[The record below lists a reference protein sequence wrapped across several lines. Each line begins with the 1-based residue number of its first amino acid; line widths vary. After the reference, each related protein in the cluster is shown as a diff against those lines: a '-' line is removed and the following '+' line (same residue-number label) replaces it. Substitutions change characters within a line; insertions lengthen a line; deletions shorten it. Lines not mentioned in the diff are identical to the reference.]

1 MPRNRSQASLA
12 APAQRA
18 GDLRRKRSLAK
29 TGMTASLGVLAATG
43 IMEGLGGNRSRTVR
57 TLHVLSGLSLVGFSL
72 WHYSLYGTGVRSA

>member
-29 TGMTASLGVLAATG
+29 TGMTASLGILAATG
-43 IMEGLGGNRSRTVR
+43 IMEGLGKRSRTVR
-57 TLHVLSGLSLVGFSL
+57 SLHVLSGLSLMGFSL
-72 WHYSLYGTGVRSA
+72 WHYSLYGTGPRSA